1 MRRVIES
8 LRRLRDNKQGSM
20 PLQYVLVAALGTA
33 TTVVITQTVTSKI
46 ASKVADKLN
55 AVTSA
60 LNKIQ
65 F

>member
-20 PLQYVLVAALGTA
+20 PLQYVLVAALATA
-33 TTVVITQTVTSKI
+33 TTVMITQTVASKI
-46 ASKVADKLN
+46 GGKVTDKLN

>member
-8 LRRLRDNKQGSM
+8 VRRLRDNEHGSM
-20 PLQYVLVAALGTA
+20 PLQYGLIAALTTA
-33 TTVVITQTVTSKI
+33 TVVMITQTVS
-46 ASKVADKLN
+46 SKVADKLN

>member
-1 MRRVIES
+1 MRRVSDS
-8 LRRLRDNKQGSM
+8 LRRLRDDEQGSM
-20 PLQYVLVAALGTA
+20 LLQYALVAAVGT
-33 TTVVITQTVTSKI
+33 VSIVMITQTVT
-46 ASKVADKLN
+46 SKVADKLN